1 MRAVVLALVVS
12 ALAGAPSTTDPA
24 TLSVQQSRFGRVLFD
39 SRGLALY
46 VFTRDARRRSN
57 CAGACAKR
65 WPPLVVRSA
74 PRAGTGVRSAL
85 LGTLRR
91 ADGRLQVTY
100 GGRPL
105 YTYVGDSRGV
115 ILCQNAQEF
124 GGLWLVV
131 RADATPVR

>member
-1 MRAVVLALVVS
+1 MRAVLLALLVS
-12 ALAGAPSTTDPA
+12 ALAGAPALADPA
-24 TLSVQQSRFGRVLFD
+24 TVGVQQSRFGRVLVD
-39 SRGLALY
+39 ARGLALY
-46 VFTRDARRRSN
+46 VFTRDVRQRPN
-57 CAGACAKR
+57 CSGACAKR

-74 PRAGTGVRSAL
+74 PRAGTGVRRVL
-85 LGTLRR
+85 LGTVRR

-131 RADATPVR
+131 RPDATPVR